1 MGRSWGKWTWD
12 LNEVHLKKNFYCP
25 VIIDGQHE
33 YWQFLNLF
41 NTTVT
46 WSGGPESVAAELAV
60 GAVVL
65 NVEAAVVEVVEGL
78 VAGVAIL
85 LAFVFSSVKVWKGY
99 SAFRLLRRH
108 ILCQTAFCDIS
119 CHPIWTQNDNFVQ
132 GSPDNMT
139 PDNMTIAQYGS
150 FFIPIMDLL
159 IEKIIGWYDKRFVW
173 HFSHSPRVSY

>member
-12 LNEVHLKKNFYCP
+12 LNEVHLKKNFYSP

-85 LAFVFSSVKVWKGY
+85 LAFVFSSVKV
-99 SAFRLLRRH
+99 
-108 ILCQTAFCDIS
+108 
-119 CHPIWTQNDNFVQ
+119 
-132 GSPDNMT
+132 
-139 PDNMTIAQYGS
+139 
-150 FFIPIMDLL
+150 
-159 IEKIIGWYDKRFVW
+159 
-173 HFSHSPRVSY
+173 